1 MNTFDSLDQDT
12 KVKIIRL
19 HPDLGDKLKIREGLT
34 NFSQEEQSRAGLAEC
49 NDQEFKE
56 FNRLNNEFKSK
67 FNIPFIYAVRGKTKQ
82 DILDEF
88 IGRLKSDNMEQELD
102 KSLIQVKKIANLR
115 INEIIRKSKT
125 SKLKIGYK
133 FGLEFLNS
141 KNGRKFVSKLKNQIT
156 FGDYKFSDIPNTCS
170 SAIKAIKD
178 LKFNYCTVHISS
190 GLEALKAA
198 KKASGR
204 TKLVGVTILTSL
216 DNKAL
221 KEIGFNKDVKKLVY
235 QQAKLANKAKLD
247 AIVCSAQEVK
257 IVRKVFKKE
266 IITPGIRFNSKS
278 SKLND
283 QKRILTPNQAY
294 KNGSDWLVIGRP
306 ITRGNIKNN
315 IQRLIDH
322 LNQ

>member
-1 MNTFDSLDQDT
+1 MKKNKIFIACDSTNIT
-12 KVKIIRL
+12 KIK
-19 HPDLGDKLKIREGLT
+19 
-34 NFSQEEQSRAGLAEC
+34 
-49 NDQEFKE
+49 
-56 FNRLNNEFKSK
+56 
-67 FNIPFIYAVRGKTKQ
+67 
-82 DILDEF
+82 
-88 IGRLKSDNMEQELD
+88 
-102 KSLIQVKKIANLR
+102 
-115 INEIIRKSKT
+115 EIIKKSKT

-141 KNGRKFVSKLKNQIT
+141 KNGRKFVSQLKNQIT

-178 LKFNYCTVHISS
+178 LKFNYCTIHISS

-198 KKASGR
+198 KKASGK

-221 KEIGFNKDVKKLVY
+221 KEIGFNRDVKKLVY
-235 QQAKLANKAKLD
+235 HQAKLANKAKLD

-266 IITPGIRFNSKS
+266 IITPGIRFNSKLKS
-278 SKLND
+278 NIND
-283 QKRILTPNQAY
+283 QKRVLTPKEAY

-306 ITRGNIKNN
+306 ITKGNIKKN
-315 IQRLIDH
+315 IQTLIDH
-322 LNQ
+322 LNK